1 MNGIICLDKPQGF
14 TSFDAVAKLRGIL
27 QTRRLGH
34 GGTLDPMA
42 TGVLPI
48 FVGNATKA
56 CDIMPD
62 NTKSYRAG
70 FRLGQVSDTQD
81 VTGTILAEY
90 QKEVPQEDIL
100 AVIPEFTGKI
110 MQLPPMYSAV
120 QVNGKRLYDLAR
132 QGIEVERT
140 PREIEVFSIDLADYD
155 ESAREGV
162 LEISCGKGTYIR
174 TIINDIGERL
184 GCGGI
189 MTSLVRTSSG
199 GFTLADCHTFEE
211 LQQKL
216 GISYLFIAHDLLVVQ
231 HISKRIAVMYLG
243 RIVETAESD
252 EIINHPQHPYT
263 QSLISAIPIPDPDI
277 AKTRHRIPLEGDV
290 PSPMNMP
297 SGCPFRTRCRYA
309 TERCA
314 KECPSLQETA
324 PGHSIACWNPHY

>member
-110 MQLPPMYSAV
+110 LQLPPMYSAV

-211 LQQKL
+211 LQQARDEDRLEELILPIDRVFESLPKL
-216 GISYLFIAHDLLVVQ
+216 RLGEAQTRMYKNGVKLDL
-231 HISKRIAVMYLG
+231 SKLRDLKSTDDLYTAFADRESGELRIG
-243 RIVETAESD
+243 
-252 EIINHPQHPYT
+252 
-263 QSLISAIPIPDPDI
+263 
-277 AKTRHRIPLEGDV
+277 K
-290 PSPMNMP
+290 NM
-297 SGCPFRTRCRYA
+297 G
-309 TERCA
+309 
-314 KECPSLQETA
+314 
-324 PGHSIACWNPHY
+324 

>member
-48 FVGNATKA
+48 FIGNATKA

-90 QKEVPQEDIL
+90 EKRIAESDLLSIL
-100 AVIPEFTGKI
+100 PRFMGKI

-132 QGIEVERT
+132 QGVEVERK
-140 PREIEVFSIDLADYD
+140 PREIEVFSIELTQYD
-155 ESAREGV
+155 EELREGV
-162 LEISCGKGTYIR
+162 LKISCGKGTYIR
-174 TIINDIGERL
+174 TIINDIGEEL

-199 GFTLADCHTFEE
+199 GFTLSDCYSFEQIQQARDDDRLGELILPIERVFTALPKIRLGEAQTKMYKNGVKLDLSKLSDISNSDDTYAVYGADGGFIGTANADRESG
-211 LQQKL
+211 LLRIGKNL
-216 GISYLFIAHDLLVVQ
+216 G
-231 HISKRIAVMYLG
+231 
-243 RIVETAESD
+243 
-252 EIINHPQHPYT
+252 
-263 QSLISAIPIPDPDI
+263 
-277 AKTRHRIPLEGDV
+277 
-290 PSPMNMP
+290 
-297 SGCPFRTRCRYA
+297 
-309 TERCA
+309 
-314 KECPSLQETA
+314 
-324 PGHSIACWNPHY
+324 